1 MQLVDS
7 IAEDACRGRTII
19 LGHSSEPHTRSDSS
33 AASPT
38 RTLMTIP
45 SDSTAMSYKDE
56 SEVEEDDEFRC
67 TICDETFDSQQE
79 LEEHGIEA
87 HEDGDLEDHEP

>member
-1 MQLVDS
+1 
-7 IAEDACRGRTII
+7 
-19 LGHSSEPHTRSDSS
+19 
-33 AASPT
+33 
-38 RTLMTIP
+38 
-45 SDSTAMSYKDE
+45 MSYKDE

-79 LEEHGIEA
+79 LEEHGVEA